1 MHVSVTESELERIPN
16 PTPEDEK
23 EETEETKEGEE
34 SGGEA
39 AITQLTKELTWPLLN
54 MSFTVSSNVITLLL
68 FAIYFLFIV
77 INRHEYITQNIG
89 HL

>member
-1 MHVSVTESELERIPN
+1 MERIPN

-54 MSFTVSSNVITLLL
+54 MSFTVANNVCLS
-68 FAIYFLFIV
+68 
-77 INRHEYITQNIG
+77 
-89 HL
+89 